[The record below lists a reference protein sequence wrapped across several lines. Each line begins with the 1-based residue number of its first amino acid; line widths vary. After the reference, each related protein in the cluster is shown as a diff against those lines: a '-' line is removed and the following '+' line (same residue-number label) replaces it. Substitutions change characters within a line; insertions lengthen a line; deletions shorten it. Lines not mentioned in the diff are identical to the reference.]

1 MTTIQGEEKVKVKI
15 KKVKINQV
23 HLVVRMKEECL
34 LKDMKEEKAVPCTK
48 EIWIQQTKDL
58 MEEVL
63 KLIIKAPCMK
73 DILLTVNAKD

>member
-1 MTTIQGEEKVKVKI
+1 MKNLRMRMTTIQGEEKVKVKI

-48 EIWIQQTKDL
+48 EI
-58 MEEVL
+58 
-63 KLIIKAPCMK
+63 
-73 DILLTVNAKD
+73 